1 MVKVDVFNLLGGL
14 VYGEGTKQYQG
25 GENKIQFS
33 GSNLENG
40 VYFVQLT
47 IGERTYI
54 QKVSV
59 IK

>member
-1 MVKVDVFNLLGGL
+1 MVKVDVFNLLGGM
-14 VYGEGTKQYQG
+14 VYSEEAKQYQG

-33 GSNLENG
+33 ASSLENG

-47 IGERTYI
+47 IGDRTYI